1 MNNDLKILI
10 KIIFDLNAILLSC
23 FISST
28 ISGGEI
34 IHLSKSFILYS
45 ILISITIIPIG
56 SYFKVY
62 FDISRY
68 FNFKNVIN
76 IFITTILSYVFQIF
90 FISILKYLDL
100 NFKKTILIFFNY
112 ENILIT
118 QLLFFLVAVNLRL
131 LLRTFLN
138 IKNSNNLNKV
148 KNPCIIFGAGN
159 TGVASIKYI
168 SNVRNFNPVAF
179 VDDDINKIGR
189 YIENLPIISFNALN
203 TFKEKKKIN
212 KIFLCLPSVSSFKL
226 NEIKQKLKELKINV
240 EEIKSF
246 DSTGFKEN
254 SFNFKKNIIT
264 NNKTKNIDSPFKN
277 KKIMITGAAG
287 TIGEE
292 ICYQLI
298 NENPSELILIDKNEV
313 GISNLNQKLNK
324 IETKNIKIKLI
335 LANLCLRQ
343 LTNKI
348 ISEIKP
354 DYIFHAAAYKHVEIV
369 EDNPVSSVYNNLIS
383 LLNVLELTR
392 AQKNLKFVFI
402 STDKAVEPV
411 NYMGKSKRLGE
422 IITNSYNFIDKEI
435 KNKYCSVRFGNVIGS
450 SGSLIPKIQNQ
461 INNNSEITVTDIK
474 ATRYFMTINDAVN
487 LTLQAAQLSGNGK
500 IFVLDMG
507 QPINIYELVKKILIN
522 SNRSD
527 LIKKIKITGLRKG
540 EKLHEKL
547 FYHQN
552 SETTSN
558 QFIFSEKIQKA
569 YSDSEIENI
578 KNKLNY
584 ALEKNNT
591 QYLDEIF
598 SSMNPL

>member
-1 MNNDLKILI
+1 M
-10 KIIFDLNAILLSC
+10 
-23 FISST
+23 
-28 ISGGEI
+28 
-34 IHLSKSFILYS
+34 HY
-45 ILISITIIPIG
+45 
-56 SYFKVY
+56 
-62 FDISRY
+62 
-68 FNFKNVIN
+68 
-76 IFITTILSYVFQIF
+76 
-90 FISILKYLDL
+90 
-100 NFKKTILIFFNY
+100 
-112 ENILIT
+112 
-118 QLLFFLVAVNLRL
+118 
-131 LLRTFLN
+131 
-138 IKNSNNLNKV
+138 
-148 KNPCIIFGAGN
+148 FGAGN

-254 SFNFKKNIIT
+254 SFNFKKNIIK
-264 NNKTKNIDSPFKN
+264 NNKIKNIDSPFKN

-335 LANLCLRQ
+335 LANLFLRQ

-527 LIKKIKITGLRKG
+527 LIKKIKIIGLRKG

>member
-10 KIIFDLNAILLSC
+10 KILIDLNVILISC

-28 ISGGEI
+28 ISSGQI
-34 IHLSKSFILYS
+34 ILLSKSFVLYS

-56 SYFKVY
+56 VYFKVY

-68 FNFKNVIN
+68 FNFKNV
-76 IFITTILSYVFQIF
+76 TYILVATLISYVFQVCFIF
-90 FISILKYLDL
+90 ILKFFDL
-100 NFKKTILIFFNY
+100 NFTKTILIFFNY
-112 ENILIT
+112 ENIFLT
-118 QLLFFLVAVNLRL
+118 HLLFLLIAVNFRL
-131 LLRTFLN
+131 LLRTYLN
-138 IKNSNNLNKV
+138 IKNSNNLNKL

-168 SNVRNFNPVAF
+168 KNVRNFNPIAF
-179 VDDDINKIGR
+179 IDDDVNKIGR
-189 YIENLPIISFNALN
+189 YIENLPIISFSSLDA
-203 TFKEKKKIN
+203 FKEKNKIN

-226 NEIKQKLKELKINV
+226 NEIKQKLQEIKINV

-246 DSTGFKEN
+246 DATRVNESN
-254 SFNFKKNIIT
+254 FNFKKNIIT
-264 NNKTKNIDSPFKN
+264 NNTNENVNSPFKN
-277 KKIMITGAAG
+277 KKIIITGAAG

-298 NENPSELILIDKNEV
+298 NENPSDLILIDKNEV

-324 IETKNIKIKLI
+324 IDIKSTKIKLI
-335 LANLCLRQ
+335 LTNLCFRPSIE
-343 LTNKI
+343 KI
-348 ISEIKP
+348 IREVKP

-369 EDNPVSSVYNNLIS
+369 EDNPISSVFNNLIS

-392 AQKNLKFVFI
+392 KQENLKFVFI

-422 IITNSYNFIDKEI
+422 ILTNSFNFIDKES

-450 SGSLIPKIQNQ
+450 SGSLIPKIQDQ
-461 INNNSEITVTDIK
+461 INNNSEITVTNIK

-487 LTLQAAQLSGNGK
+487 LTLQAAQLSDNGK
-500 IFVLDMG
+500 IYVLDMG
-507 QPINIYELVKKILIN
+507 EPINIYELVKKILLN
-522 SNRSD
+522 SDRSD
-527 LIKKIKITGLRKG
+527 LIKKIKVTGLRNG

-558 QFIFSEKIQKA
+558 KFIFSEKIDKI
-569 YSDSEIENI
+569 YSVNEIENMR
-578 KNKLNY
+578 NKLNY
-584 ALEKNNT
+584 ALEKDNIKF
-591 QYLDEIF
+591 LDEIF
-598 SSMNPL
+598 SSMHS

>member
-100 NFKKTILIFFNY
+100 NFTKTILIFFTY
-112 ENILIT
+112 ENIFIT
-118 QLLFFLVAVNLRL
+118 HLLFFLVAVNLRL

-552 SETTSN
+552 SQTTSN
-558 QFIFSEKIQKA
+558 KLIFSEKIKKV
-569 YSDSEIENI
+569 YSDNEIEII

>member
-100 NFKKTILIFFNY
+100 NFTKTILIFFTY
-112 ENILIT
+112 ENIFIT
-118 QLLFFLVAVNLRL
+118 HLLFFLVAVNLRL